1 MIGASLVILNE
12 RCLQLMNF
20 IDMWL
25 ARHTPENTMPVIEKV
40 LAAVKEEYGDKK
52 YTVSLGTYVVGYCFG
67 GKYALRLAAGDQIVA
82 CCVAHG
88 LYTLFLS
95 F

>member
-1 MIGASLVILNE
+1 
-12 RCLQLMNF
+12 
-20 IDMWL
+20 
-25 ARHTPENTMPVIEKV
+25 MPVIEKV

-67 GKYALRLAAGDQIVA
+67 GKYALRLAAADQIVT

-88 LYTLFLS
+88 LFISFLIS
-95 F
+95 RGISGGLQY